1 VERERA
7 AETTSE
13 PRDVQLSVVTTMYRS
28 APYLREFHRR
38 AAAAVTGRFSRIE
51 FIFVNDGSPDES
63 LQIALELQRDD
74 PRITIVDLSR
84 NFGHHHALVAGLEHA
99 SGETVFLLD
108 SDLEEPPEAFDVLL
122 DAMHAQGA
130 DVAFGVQI
138 SRKGGPIE
146 RRGGALA
153 YRLVDLL
160 AGDLRLPPDT
170 LQARVMTRR
179 YVDSFLQHGE
189 SAIVFS
195 YLAATTGFRQ
205 IAVPI
210 AKQSKGST
218 TYGLWKRIETFV
230 DTITAFSARPLH
242 FIAYLGLAILISS
255 FAYIA
260 YLTVVYL
267 VQRSVPAG
275 YTSLA
280 VAIWLLGGL
289 ILFSIGVVAIYLS
302 IIFVEVKHRPRYVVR
317 DIHRR
322 SAEP

>member
-1 VERERA
+1 
-7 AETTSE
+7 
-13 PRDVQLSVVTTMYRS
+13 MYRS
-28 APYLREFHRR
+28 SAYLREFHRR
-38 AAAAVTGRFSRIE
+38 AAAATSARFARIE
-51 FIFVNDGSPDES
+51 FIFVNDGSPDDS
-63 LQIALELQRDD
+63 LEVALELQRDD

-99 SGETVFLLD
+99 AGETVFLLD
-108 SDLEEPPEAFDVLL
+108 CDLEEPPEAVDALL

-130 DVAFGVQI
+130 DVAFGVQPA
-138 SRKGGPIE
+138 RKGGTIE

-153 YRLVDLL
+153 YRLVDVL

-179 YVDSFLQHGE
+179 YVESFLRHGE

-205 IAVPI
+205 VAVPI
-210 AKQSKGST
+210 AKLNKGST
-218 TYGLWKRIETFV
+218 TYGLWKRMNTFV
-230 DTITAFSARPLH
+230 DTLTAFSARPLH
-242 FIAYLGLAILISS
+242 FIAYLGLAILVSS

-260 YLTVVYL
+260 YLIGVYL

-302 IIFVEVKHRPRYVVR
+302 VIFVEVKHRPRYVVR
-317 DIHRR
+317 DIYRR
-322 SAEP
+322 SAER